1 MAFRARHLAA
11 CVLALSSHAHAQW
24 TTLTGSDDRVA
35 VSDLPF
41 PSLASPLWVCA
52 TDLNGNTIQF
62 VAPSSVVVFEDTLL
76 AVGRVR
82 PSGSTMSQYFLF
94 AICRVDGTVVWQSLL
109 ARTSYAFPISSY
121 STPTIDPIHRTVLV
135 ASGAS
140 LVAFA
145 LADGRFCWSADL
157 SNLIVNAS
165 AVVTSGSSGGDL
177 SPRNR
182 AFITDYDGASGFGL
196 LYGINVDA
204 FDASKNP
211 FLPGEIVWSVP
222 LPGTS
227 GNTPAYANGKVFV
240 ASTGVQNALTFPGEI
255 RAYDATTTDPSP
267 DPLWVWTSPFQTA
280 QGLPEGF
287 FGGVCV
293 RGPTTACD
301 TWALYAATYNFTT
314 NASTYFQSHL
324 VKLDA
329 NTGAL
334 LWQTPT
340 LCNRTNSIPIPLDDG
355 RIVLSGGIAGFGTL
369 PTIEVFR
376 DHCSTASRLWDSV
389 SATWV
394 DADQDAIP
402 DPGEYLLVGGRTQ
415 QPIISTRGG
424 SPALLVPTPPFNDN
438 QDDTGYSTALRVLD
452 LDASPRSPAFVRDH
466 FVGAG
471 SSPALAERNLY
482 TIGQGGLF
490 AFGPTPARLDVNDDK
505 HATIDDLLAWEHGDG
520 LRDVDRDGA
529 INVNDHQALREGLRL
544 REPSDMASGR

>member
-1 MAFRARHLAA
+1 MPIRARHLAA
-11 CVLALSSHAHAQW
+11 CVLALSPHALAQW
-24 TTLTGSDDRVA
+24 TTLTGSDDRIA

-41 PSLASPLWVCA
+41 PSLTSPAWVCS
-52 TDLNGNTIQF
+52 TDLNGDTIHF

-76 AVGRVR
+76 TVGRVR

-109 ARTSYAFPISSY
+109 SRTTYAFPVSSY
-121 STPTIDPIHRTVLV
+121 STPTIDPINRTVLV
-135 ASGAS
+135 ASGSS

-145 LADGRFCWSADL
+145 LADGQWCWSAGL

-165 AVVTSGSSGGDL
+165 AVVTSGSPQGDL
-177 SPRNR
+177 SPGNR

-196 LYGINVDA
+196 LYCINVDP
-204 FDASKNP
+204 FDALKNP
-211 FLPGEIVWSVP
+211 FQQGEIVWSAP

-227 GNTPAYANGKVFV
+227 GNTPAYAQGKVFV
-240 ASTGVQNALTFPGEI
+240 ASTGAQGSTPLASEV
-255 RAYDATTTDPSP
+255 RAYDAASSDPQPSP
-267 DPLWVWTSPFQTA
+267 IWTWTSPLQTSE
-280 QGLPEGF
+280 GLPEGF

-314 NASTYFQSHL
+314 IGSSYFQSHL

-329 NTGAL
+329 DTGVL

-355 RIVLSGGIAGFGTL
+355 RIALSGGIAGFGTL
-369 PTIEVFR
+369 PTIEVFQ
-376 DHCSTASRLWDSV
+376 DHCSSASRLWDSV

-394 DADQDAIP
+394 DSDQDAIP

-438 QDDTGYSTALRVLD
+438 QDDTGFSTALQVLD
-452 LDASPRSPAFVRDH
+452 LDIDPRSPGFVRNQ
-466 FVGAG
+466 FLGAG
-471 SSPALAERNLY
+471 SSPALADRNLY
-482 TIGQGGLF
+482 TIGQAGLF
-490 AFGPTPARLDVNDDK
+490 AFGPTPARLDVDDDK
-505 HATIDDLLAWEHGDG
+505 RMTIDDLLAWEQGEG

-529 INVNDHQALREGLRL
+529 INDDDRHALREGLRL